1 MINSNKPIARI
12 VLVAIVIFTGI
23 YLFTTST
30 VHQDNP
36 IKEQGVT
43 WDDDYFAY
51 TTSSWTYENPTNL
64 TFPHQRF
71 KAAFVTFVKS
81 DTASLTKLRFT
92 IRNIEDQFNRNHN
105 YPYIIFTDQELS
117 EEYMELASTLTQA
130 TVRFERVEND
140 LYGYHPSTDLKRA
153 AQARIDLQSTM
164 FGDSEDYRFQSR
176 FMAGTIYR
184 HALMQDLDYSWRFE
198 AGTEY
203 ICPMDEDPFQYMF
216 EKKLITSFSVALY
229 EYKETIPSLYN
240 TVLDFASKNKDWI
253 QPASDPKTLWHF
265 ILDGSNSFNGCHFWN
280 NFQVSLSF
288 FDHVSCM

>member
-1 MINSNKPIARI
+1 M
-12 VLVAIVIFTGI
+12 VAIVIFTGI

-92 IRNIEDQFNRNHN
+92 IRNIEDQFNRVHK

-130 TVRFERVEND
+130 TMRFERVENN
-140 LYGYHPSTDLKRA
+140 LYGYHPSTDLTRA

-184 HALMQDLDYSWRFE
+184 YA
-198 AGTEY
+198 
-203 ICPMDEDPFQYMF
+203 
-216 EKKLITSFSVALY
+216 
-229 EYKETIPSLYN
+229 N
-240 TVLDFASKNKDWI
+240 TN
-253 QPASDPKTLWHF
+253 
-265 ILDGSNSFNGCHFWN
+265 CHEIIYL
-280 NFQVSLSF
+280 VK
-288 FDHVSCM
+288 